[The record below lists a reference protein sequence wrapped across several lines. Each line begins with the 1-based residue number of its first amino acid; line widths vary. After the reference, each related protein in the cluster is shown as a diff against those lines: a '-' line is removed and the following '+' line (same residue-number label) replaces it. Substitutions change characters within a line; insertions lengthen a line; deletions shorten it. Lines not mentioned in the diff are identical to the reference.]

1 MKLTAYG
8 LRPRYANSSGRFYL
22 GCKHLMAGIGL
33 HLRGKRQDGKE
44 IQSFIGQENKT
55 IQIYISFGNAIT
67 VFSFELVFW

>member
-1 MKLTAYG
+1 
-8 LRPRYANSSGRFYL
+8 
-22 GCKHLMAGIGL
+22 MAGIGL